1 VISAILG
8 GIGLFL
14 LGMVLMT
21 EGLKAAAGDTLR
33 RLLSRFTGGPFRAV
47 LSGAGATVLVQSSS
61 ATILTTIG
69 FVSAGLLTFTQSVGV
84 IFGAAAGTTS
94 TGWIVSLLGLRLNIS
109 VVALPLIG
117 VGALMRLLTQ
127 GRTASVGLALA
138 GFGLIFVGIDTLQG
152 GMQTL
157 SARIDP
163 AMFPGDTIPG
173 RLLLVAVGVA
183 MTVVMQ
189 SSSAAVATTL
199 TALHSGTLRLE
210 QAALLVVGQ
219 NMGTAVTAALASIGA
234 AAAARRTALAHVLF
248 NGFAGCLGLLMLP
261 LLLHIVAWLREA
273 GHPADVAV
281 AIAAFHTGFN
291 LLAVAVLLPL
301 IGPFAALVTRLL
313 PERGP
318 VLTRN
323 LDLSVAETGPV
334 AVEAARRTTVEVGA
348 LILDAAQRLLRR
360 RVPEPAVLQAL
371 EAADHALAETR
382 HFLGA
387 VRTSRS
393 APAEYRRHLAVLHAL
408 DHFDR
413 MTETLRQP
421 HPVQVIRSDPELG
434 RFATT
439 LAERLATP
447 LPWLRGDAAEAPL
460 DAVRRMS
467 YEIADSRRAQRPLL
481 MAQTAA
487 GAIDPDDALARLDAM
502 RWLDRIAYHTWRAVE
517 HLGSEAAATSQEAGI
532 VPAEAG
538 ADERS

>member
-261 LLLHIVAWLREA
+261 LLLYVVAWLREA
-273 GHPADVAV
+273 GHPVEGAV